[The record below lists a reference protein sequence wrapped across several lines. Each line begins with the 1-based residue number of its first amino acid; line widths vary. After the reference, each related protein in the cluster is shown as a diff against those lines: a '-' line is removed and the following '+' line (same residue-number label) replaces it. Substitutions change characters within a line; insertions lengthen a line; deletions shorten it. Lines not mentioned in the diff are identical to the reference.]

1 MSFRRILVHVDADEQ
16 TDRRLAAAAALAHR
30 FDATLVG
37 LSAGTIQPPPADPT
51 FGDPGWMQIQRD
63 QIEEDF
69 AAAKAK
75 FLTVAPDG
83 EWRTAFSTPA
93 AAMTVLMSTADLAI
107 VGPQADA
114 AFWNAARMLNLGEFL
129 MHAGRPVLI
138 VPDAGAPAEF
148 GSAMVAW
155 KSTREA
161 QRAVADAQP
170 LLKSAGRVT
179 IVHVRE
185 GSINDETA
193 AECQHFLKGH
203 AIASEIATL
212 NAADGPADQQLS
224 DFAGE
229 HGVDLIIAGAYGH
242 SRLRE
247 WVLGGVTRQFLT
259 RSPVSCLISH

>member
-1 MSFRRILVHVDADEQ
+1 MSFRRILVHVEADEQ
-16 TDRRLAAAAALAHR
+16 TDRRLATAAALASR
-30 FDATLVG
+30 FDAMLVG
-37 LSAGTIQPPPADPT
+37 LAAGTIQPPPADPT
-51 FGDPGWMQIQRD
+51 FGDPGWLQIQRD

-69 AAAKAK
+69 AAARAK
-75 FLTVAPDG
+75 FLAAAPGG

-93 AAMTVLMSTADLAI
+93 AALTVLTSTADIAI
-107 VGPQADA
+107 VGPQSDA

-129 MHAGRPVLI
+129 MHAGRPVFI
-138 VPDAGAPAEF
+138 VPDAGGPAEF

-155 KSTREA
+155 KNTREA
-161 QRAVADAQP
+161 QRAVADALP

-185 GSINDETA
+185 GSVSDDTA
-193 AECQHFLKGH
+193 TECRHFLKGH
-203 AIASEIATL
+203 AIAAEIAML
-212 NAADGPADQQLS
+212 NAADGPADRQLT

-229 HGVDLIIAGAYGH
+229 QGVDLIVAGAYGH

-259 RSPVSCLISH
+259 QSPVSCLISH